1 MKSELMLFHRFV
13 LVEISE
19 EFFKVLFCNNID
31 MYVLDYLQ
39 LLLVLKGKIAGKKIE
54 EVNT

>member
-1 MKSELMLFHRFV
+1 MKSELMLFYRFV

-54 EVNT
+54 EVNI